1 MDADAR
7 TRIIQLFEKHRAAP
21 GAPYDEGHF
30 LDFLLRDPKKERAV
44 YNSFSGLRRFNA
56 FLDEVQYELG
66 VCFSLDDRDA
76 NYRRGCRSSNRCAV
90 AKEHRLGA
98 YCNRR
103 HCPCTRYVVLLVRLE
118 GEGLPR
124 KASSSNRGSQLK
136 R

>member
-7 TRIIQLFEKHRAAP
+7 TRIMQLFEKHRAAP

-44 YNSFSGLRRFNA
+44 YNSFRGLRRFNA

-76 NYRRGCRSSNRCAV
+76 NYPLDRFVDRALELRRSRRGSLKSVNNQIDAGPGWRVLAV
-90 AKEHRLGA
+90 EAA
-98 YCNRR
+98 N
-103 HCPCTRYVVLLVRLE
+103 
-118 GEGLPR
+118 
-124 KASSSNRGSQLK
+124 
-136 R
+136 